1 MMLGGHAHC
10 AMRPTIRATAAEN
23 SNSSKGRV
31 IVITGPTAVGK
42 SSAAI
47 SLAQR
52 LNGEIISADSVQIYK
67 GLDVGSA
74 KIPWRERQN
83 VPHHLLDIVH
93 PTEEYSAQDF
103 YVDAKAA
110 TDMVLAKGRVPIVVG
125 GSGLYIRWFLNGKLG
140 SPKPTEEQAA
150 AVDAVVT
157 LLQNARA
164 GWDDAVKYLSRAGD
178 PDTARRLARGDWNNL
193 RRALEVI
200 EITYRPQTSLPSPL
214 FSATGCSN
222 APQLDYD
229 FQCYF
234 LYRERMDL
242 YRRIDQRCEEMLTD
256 LYGQG
261 LMKEAMW
268 LLELG
273 ILPNSSSPSKAIGY
287 SQAMEFLLACRK
299 SRGVTSVPQFLNFV
313 QEFQRASRNYAERQ
327 LAWFRGEDIFHWVD
341 GSIPENVVDIMERE
355 YHTTS
360 NGAAVSRSLESKA
373 RMCHKLKPLNTY
385 AARNTIFTKPS
396 ACASI
401 LHWIEKTQGGVELLV

>member
-1 MMLGGHAHC
+1 MLGGHAHC
-10 AMRPTIRATAAEN
+10 AMRPMIRATAAEN

-52 LNGEIISADSVQIYK
+52 LDGEIISADSVQIYK

-103 YVDAKAA
+103 YLDAKAA
-110 TDMVLAKGRVPIVVG
+110 TDM
-125 GSGLYIRWFLNGKLG
+125 LG

-150 AVDAVVT
+150 AVDAVVS

-178 PDTARRLARGDWNNL
+178 PDTARRLARDDWNNL

-214 FSATGCSN
+214 FSANGSSN

-242 YRRIDQRCEEMLTD
+242 YRRIDRRCEEMLTD

-261 LMKEAMW
+261 LMKEALW

-287 SQAMEFLLACRK
+287 SHAMEFLLACRK

-327 LAWFRGEDIFHWVD
+327 LAWFLGEDIFHWVD
-341 GSIPENVVDIMERE
+341 GSIPENVVDIMEQE

-360 NGAAVSRSLESKA
+360 NGAAVSRSLESKE
-373 RMCHKLKPLNTY
+373 RMSNKLKPLKTY
-385 AARNTIFTKPS
+385 AAQNTIFTKPS